1 VPKESYDVRVLRSK
15 AVASLR
21 TGVTA
26 FNGLDDEGRVTIVL
40 LSTQHAFEMLLKAIL
55 VAKKDKTV
63 FDKRSQQSISLEGA
77 IRRCQQWE
85 GVKLSDAE
93 AGTIRAIDALRD
105 AEQHWHLIVDE
116 GLLYLNIRAA
126 ITLFD
131 DLLARVFDQR
141 LSDHLPARVVPVSAE
156 PPQSLDLLVDR
167 EYRRIA
173 ELLKPGRRATG
184 EGMARIRSLLATEA
198 LADPDAAEI
207 SEADVRRVARGIR
220 DGKLREQVFPKLS
233 GLTSDI
239 RGAGLSV
246 EVRMVKSGGL
256 PVTYTKDPDV
266 DVSAIRMVDLEK
278 KFHLGTYE
286 LADAAG
292 VPRGKAVAL
301 RRHLGLDE
309 DDDHY
314 SHAFVFGRSKH
325 LRYSDNAVRAMKKAV
340 NEVDLD
346 KVWDAHRTVA
356 YNQPDD
362 RPDCDQPGCTSSP

>member
-1 VPKESYDVRVLRSK
+1 MPKESYDVRVLRSK

-26 FNGLDDEGRVTIVL
+26 FNGLDDEGRVTTVL
-40 LSTQHAFEMLLKAIL
+40 LSIQHAFEMLLKAIL

-77 IRRCQQWE
+77 IRRCQQWD

-93 AGTIRAIDALRD
+93 AGTIRALDALRD
-105 AEQHWHLIVDE
+105 AEQHWHLVVDE

-131 DLLARVFDQR
+131 DLLGRVFDQR
-141 LSDHLPARVVPVSAE
+141 LGEHLPARVVPVSAE

-239 RGAGLSV
+239 QGVGLSV

-256 PVTYTKDPDV
+256 PVTYTKDPGV

-292 VPRGKAVAL
+292 VPRGKAIAL

-325 LRYSDNAVRAMKKAV
+325 LRYSDNAVRAMKKALG
-340 NEVDLD
+340 EVDLER
-346 KVWDAHRTVA
+346 VWDAHRTIA
-356 YNQPDD
+356 YNQSDD
-362 RPDCDQPGCTSSP
+362 RPVCDQPGCVAPS